1 MEEQEISETGQ
12 DGAADSTVQLK
23 QWNPG
28 QDPDQWGADTCQIS
42 ERQFRKVSQ
51 SQSISSRWDTYT
63 CEIKEHQSRKV
74 SRWDGSVPW
83 AFFWKNLSPCNT
95 LTKVSYKLSGIKI
108 LSVSQKKDVSSI
120 KIHNLW
126 WVWSQSIRLKNQNCR
141 KFLVLFFL
149 KLTDNLIIVWLIWG
163 LHLCII
169 VFSSKCEEQSE
180 LIRKLKKELE
190 DLKSQNERLQSQKDN
205 DCKSYIH
212 CTSYTVNSYIIH
224 RELSL
229 ELIFFNLLLNTK
241 CKLTFNF
248 I

>member
-1 MEEQEISETGQ
+1 MGSVYIALYNSCFIQLSWNLHMLSVIADNAFSVISGSTEMEEQEISETGQ

-28 QDPDQWGADTCQIS
+28 QDPDQWGANACQIS

-126 WVWSQSIRLKNQNCR
+126 WVWSQSIRLKNQNLR

-163 LHLCII
+163 LHLWII
-169 VFSSKCEEQSE
+169 CVFQ
-180 LIRKLKKELE
+180 
-190 DLKSQNERLQSQKDN
+190 
-205 DCKSYIH
+205 
-212 CTSYTVNSYIIH
+212 
-224 RELSL
+224 
-229 ELIFFNLLLNTK
+229 
-241 CKLTFNF
+241 
-248 I
+248 